1 MSSSGR
7 GHKTVDFNSFLSRF
21 LWQFHLLWTLNWS
34 SLFTGLQC
42 FKERIPKAASW
53 GDSSIYGVTTLMALK
68 KVLRGLISDSALPK
82 SLALL
87 LQRKPFKN
95 DIKILLISSKKLFS
109 LLRYLNFWSDF
120 FGYVGKW
127 KIATVNLEIYD
138 VINWKRQWKFGQL
151 ILLLLLLI
159 KFYLTHP
166 FTWFFIQILPKIIKR
181 NINT

>member
-1 MSSSGR
+1 
-7 GHKTVDFNSFLSRF
+7 
-21 LWQFHLLWTLNWS
+21 
-34 SLFTGLQC
+34 
-42 FKERIPKAASW
+42 
-53 GDSSIYGVTTLMALK
+53 MALK

-95 DIKILLISSKKLFS
+95 DIKMLLISSKKLFS

-138 VINWKRQWKFGQL
+138 VINWKRQ
-151 ILLLLLLI
+151 
-159 KFYLTHP
+159 
-166 FTWFFIQILPKIIKR
+166 
-181 NINT
+181 